1 MAEQDIPITQVQ
13 PKHAGGR
20 PKLYTS
26 VDEVAEI
33 IEEYFDYCD
42 NRIQHIY
49 SAKADGVI
57 EVMNPAPYTMS
68 GLALALDMDR
78 RSLLNYSKDEQFFPT
93 IKKAREKVEADIE
106 ERMNDK
112 QTFTPGLIFNAKNNF
127 GWKDA
132 QQQDIKIENVTPIL
146 GGTTK
151 NALSAY
157 NSDQEVIEA

>member
-26 VDEVAEI
+26 VDEVASI

-127 GWKDA
+127 GWVDQTKVEHSGEINRNATEEELDA
-132 QQQDIKIENVTPIL
+132 IIERSTNKAS
-146 GGTTK
+146 K
-151 NALSAY
+151 NT
-157 NSDQEVIEA
+157 